1 MKDKII
7 RRQVSI
13 TKGELEVLETL
24 EDLPTSSYEDA
35 VISGIVKQIINK
47 EVKWY
52 TNNAHFYLIH

>member
-35 VISGIVKQIINK
+35 VVSGIIKQIIREK
-47 EVKWY
+47 
-52 TNNAHFYLIH
+52 L

>member
-35 VISGIVKQIINK
+35 VVSGIIKQIIK
-47 EVKWY
+47 EK
-52 TNNAHFYLIH
+52 L